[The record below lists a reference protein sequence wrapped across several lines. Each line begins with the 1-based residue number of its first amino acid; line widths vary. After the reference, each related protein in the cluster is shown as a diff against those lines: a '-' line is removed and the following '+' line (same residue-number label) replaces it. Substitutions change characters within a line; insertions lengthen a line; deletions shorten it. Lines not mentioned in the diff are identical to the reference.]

1 MLFGSSI
8 CLANRAERPAV
19 QLLGKQKKLLKE
31 IKQTNPDKCERCHPK
46 IKSLVRPIYD
56 ACHWLKNPLSLKLET

>member
-19 QLLGKQKKLLKE
+19 QLLGEQEMLLQDVNWKRGA
-31 IKQTNPDKCERCHPK
+31 P
-46 IKSLVRPIYD
+46 
-56 ACHWLKNPLSLKLET
+56 